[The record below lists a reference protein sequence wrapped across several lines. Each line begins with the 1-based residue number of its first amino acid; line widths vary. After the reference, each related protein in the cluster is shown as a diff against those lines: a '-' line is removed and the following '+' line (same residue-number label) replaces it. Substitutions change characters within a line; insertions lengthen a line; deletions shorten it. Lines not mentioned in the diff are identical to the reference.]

1 MKSLKWNGALALIKF
16 LKTKIYHII
25 MLTVKTKLKEIP
37 GKGIGLIADQKIK
50 KGQTVWTYNPIID
63 IKIKKKDIPKEA
75 KAFFDTYAVDQGG
88 DYLFLNTDNARFINH
103 SKKSNTKNLGPF
115 KDNIALHDIHKG
127 EEITIDYD
135 TIDVNGAIF

>member
-1 MKSLKWNGALALIKF
+1 
-16 LKTKIYHII
+16 

-75 KAFFDTYAVDQGG
+75 KVFFDIYAVDRGG

-103 SKKSNTKNLGPF
+103 SKKPNTKNLGSFKDNITP

-135 TIDVNGAIF
+135 TIDVNGANF